1 MDLKL
6 AGSKVLVTGASKGI
20 GLAVAGAFAAEGC
33 NVVLVA
39 RTRETLE
46 TAQQSIRQ
54 RHNVGVD
61 IMALDIATAG
71 SAAQLV
77 EAFPDIDI
85 LVNNAGAIPGGH
97 IEAVTEEIWRQ
108 AWELKVFGY
117 VNLCR
122 LYFARMKARR
132 EGVIANV
139 IGLAATRMM
148 FDYIAGSTGNAAL
161 AAFTR
166 ALGSKSVDANV
177 RVFGVNPPMT
187 ATDRMVTLAKTRAGD
202 QFGDPE
208 RWRETLKG
216 LPFDRPA
223 TPEEIAD
230 TVVFLASPRA
240 SYISGVVLDIDGG
253 SASRNG

>member
-20 GLAVAGAFAAEGC
+20 GLAVASAFAAEGC
-33 NVVLVA
+33 NVALVA
-39 RTRETLE
+39 RTE
-46 TAQQSIRQ
+46 TALQAAQQQIRQ

-61 IMALDIATAG
+61 ILALDVATSG
-71 SAAQLV
+71 SAEKLV
-77 EAFPDIDI
+77 DAFPDIDI
-85 LVNNAGAIPGGH
+85 LVNNAGAIPGGN
-97 IEAVTEEIWRQ
+97 IEAITEQIWRQ
-108 AWELKVFGY
+108 SWELKVFGY

-122 LYFARMKARR
+122 QYFTRMKARKS
-132 EGVIANV
+132 GVIANV
-139 IGLAATRMM
+139 VGLAATRMM
-148 FDYIAGSTGNAAL
+148 FDYIAGTMGNAGL
-161 AAFTR
+161 VAFTK
-166 ALGSKSVDANV
+166 ALGSKSVDHNV

-187 ATDRMVTLAKTRAGD
+187 ATDRMMTLARTRAQE
-202 QFGDPE
+202 QFGDAE

-230 TVVFLASPRA
+230 AVVFLASPRA

-253 SASRNG
+253 SASRN

>member
-6 AGSKVLVTGASKGI
+6 SGSKVLVTGASKGI

-33 NVVLVA
+33 SVVLVA
-39 RTRETLE
+39 RTEANLKA
-46 TAQQSIRQ
+46 AQDQIRQ

-61 IMALDIATAG
+61 ILALDIAASG
-71 SAAQLV
+71 SAEKIVQAY
-77 EAFPDIDI
+77 PDIDI
-85 LVNNAGAIPGGH
+85 LVNNAGAIPGGN
-97 IEAVTEEIWRQ
+97 IEAVTEQIWRQ

-122 LYFARMKARR
+122 QYFSRMKAKKS
-132 EGVIANV
+132 GVIANV

-148 FDYIAGSTGNAAL
+148 FDYIAGTMGNAGL
-161 AAFTR
+161 VAFTK
-166 ALGSKSVDANV
+166 ALGSKSVDHNV
-177 RVFGVNPPMT
+177 RVFGINPPAT
-187 ATDRMVTLAKTRAGD
+187 ATDRMITLARTRAKE
-202 QFGDPE
+202 QLGDPE

-230 TVVFLASPRA
+230 AVVFLASPRA
-240 SYISGVVLDIDGG
+240 SYVSGVVLDIDGG
-253 SASRNG
+253 SASRN

>member
-33 NVVLVA
+33 SVVLVS
-39 RTRETLE
+39 RTQTALE
-46 TAQQSIRQ
+46 AAQQQIRQ
-54 RHNVGVD
+54 RHNVGVE

-71 SAAQLV
+71 SAEKIVKAH
-77 EAFPDIDI
+77 PDIDI
-85 LVNNAGAIPGGH
+85 LVNNAGAIPGGN
-97 IEAVTEEIWRQ
+97 IEAVTEQIWRQ

-117 VNLCR
+117 VNLSR
-122 LYFARMKARR
+122 QYFARMKARKS
-132 EGVIANV
+132 GVIANV
-139 IGLAATRMM
+139 IGMAATRMS
-148 FDYIAGSTGNAAL
+148 FDYIAGTMGNAGL
-161 AAFTR
+161 AAFTK
-166 ALGSKSVDANV
+166 AMGSKSVDHNV

-187 ATDRMVTLAKTRAGD
+187 ATDRMITLSRTRAQE

-230 TVVFLASPRA
+230 AVVFLASPRA
-240 SYISGVVLDIDGG
+240 SYISGIVLDIDGG
-253 SASRNG
+253 SASRN

>member
-20 GLAVAGAFAAEGC
+20 GLAVANGFAAEGC
-33 NVVLVA
+33 SVVLVA
-39 RTRETLE
+39 RTEAALQA
-46 TAQQSIRQ
+46 AQQQIRQ
-54 RHNVGVD
+54 RHNVGVE

-71 SAAQLV
+71 SAEKIVA
-77 EAFPDIDI
+77 AYPDIDI
-85 LVNNAGAIPGGH
+85 LVNNAGAIPGGNL
-97 IEAVTEEIWRQ
+97 EAVTEPVWRQ

-122 LYFARMKARR
+122 QYLARMQQRR
-132 EGVIANV
+132 SGVIANV
-139 IGLAATRMM
+139 IGLAATRLM
-148 FDYIAGSTGNAAL
+148 FDYIAGTMGNAGL
-161 AAFTR
+161 AAFTK
-166 ALGSKSVDANV
+166 ALGSKSVDHNV

-187 ATDRMVTLAKTRAGD
+187 ATDRLVTLSRTRAQE
-202 QFGDPE
+202 QFGDAE

-230 TVVFLASPRA
+230 TVLFLASPRA
-240 SYISGVVLDIDGG
+240 SYISGIVLDIDGG
-253 SASRNG
+253 SASRN

>member
-33 NVVLVA
+33 NVALVA
-39 RTRETLE
+39 RTEAALQE
-46 TAQQSIRQ
+46 AQQQIRQ

-61 IMALDIATAG
+61 ILALDIATAG
-71 SAAQLV
+71 SAEKLV
-77 EAFPDIDI
+77 DAFPDVDI
-85 LVNNAGAIPGGH
+85 LVNNAGAIPGGD
-97 IEAVTEEIWRQ
+97 IEAITEGIWRQ

-122 LYFARMKARR
+122 QYFTRMKERKS
-132 EGVIANV
+132 GVIANV
-139 IGLAATRMM
+139 VGLAATRLM
-148 FDYIAGSTGNAAL
+148 FDYIAGTMGNAGL
-161 AAFTR
+161 VAFTK
-166 ALGSKSVDANV
+166 ALGSKSVDHNV

-187 ATDRMVTLAKTRAGD
+187 ATDRMITLARTRAAE
-202 QFGDPE
+202 QFGDAE

-253 SASRNG
+253 SASRN

>member
-20 GLAVAGAFAAEGC
+20 GLAVASAFAAEGC
-33 NVVLVA
+33 NVALVA
-39 RTRETLE
+39 RTE
-46 TAQQSIRQ
+46 TALQAAQQQIRQ

-61 IMALDIATAG
+61 ILALDIATSG
-71 SAAQLV
+71 SAEKLV
-77 EAFPDIDI
+77 DAFPDIDI
-85 LVNNAGAIPGGH
+85 LVNNAGAIPGGN
-97 IEAVTEEIWRQ
+97 IEAITEQIWRQ
-108 AWELKVFGY
+108 SWELKVFGY

-122 LYFARMKARR
+122 QYFTRMKERKS
-132 EGVIANV
+132 GVIANV
-139 IGLAATRMM
+139 VGMAATRMM
-148 FDYIAGSTGNAAL
+148 FDYIAGTMGNSGL
-161 AAFTR
+161 VAFTK
-166 ALGSKSVDANV
+166 ALGSKSVDHNV

-187 ATDRMVTLAKTRAGD
+187 ATDRMLTLARTRAQE
-202 QFGDPE
+202 QFGDAE

-230 TVVFLASPRA
+230 AVVFLASPRA

-253 SASRNG
+253 SANRN